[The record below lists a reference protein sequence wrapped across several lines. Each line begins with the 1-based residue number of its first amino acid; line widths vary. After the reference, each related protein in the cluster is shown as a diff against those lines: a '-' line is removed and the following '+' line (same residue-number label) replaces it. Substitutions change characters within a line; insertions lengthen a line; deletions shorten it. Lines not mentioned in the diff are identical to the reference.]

1 LALSSFADDQR
12 IDFDETVR
20 LPDVASAFDN
30 DGLGAA
36 GNHMRNGDVLPAG
49 LFRDGLALGVR
60 RTVRYQPAS
69 SAVQAAFRATDLAC
83 AGAAGLG

>member
-1 LALSSFADDQR
+1 MALSSFADDQR

-36 GNHMRNGDVLPAG
+36 GDDAKW
-49 LFRDGLALGVR
+49 
-60 RTVRYQPAS
+60 
-69 SAVQAAFRATDLAC
+69 
-83 AGAAGLG
+83 